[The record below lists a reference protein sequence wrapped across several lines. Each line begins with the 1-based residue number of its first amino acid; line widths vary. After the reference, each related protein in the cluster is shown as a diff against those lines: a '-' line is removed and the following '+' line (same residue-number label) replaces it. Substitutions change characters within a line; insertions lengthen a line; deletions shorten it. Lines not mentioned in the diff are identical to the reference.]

1 MLSKNVTS
9 YWLGET
15 LGNDSL
21 IDTYFLIV
29 LAFLCGAV
37 EVSVILEWDAASL
50 GDWCPTF
57 RNSMVVSYSKVEMEM
72 RLPSCLETLV
82 TNHLFM
88 QHHIPEG
95 RIPQA
100 RNFFFATTFRPA

>member
-37 EVSVILEWDAASL
+37 EVSVILE
-50 GDWCPTF
+50 
-57 RNSMVVSYSKVEMEM
+57 
-72 RLPSCLETLV
+72 
-82 TNHLFM
+82 
-88 QHHIPEG
+88 
-95 RIPQA
+95 
-100 RNFFFATTFRPA
+100 

>member
-1 MLSKNVTS
+1 
-9 YWLGET
+9 
-15 LGNDSL
+15 
-21 IDTYFLIV
+21 
-29 LAFLCGAV
+29 
-37 EVSVILEWDAASL
+37 
-50 GDWCPTF
+50 
-57 RNSMVVSYSKVEMEM
+57 MVVSYSKVEMEM

-100 RNFFFATTFRPA
+100 RTFFFATTFGLQPLYLTDIHSIFSRVKQQQREAKYII